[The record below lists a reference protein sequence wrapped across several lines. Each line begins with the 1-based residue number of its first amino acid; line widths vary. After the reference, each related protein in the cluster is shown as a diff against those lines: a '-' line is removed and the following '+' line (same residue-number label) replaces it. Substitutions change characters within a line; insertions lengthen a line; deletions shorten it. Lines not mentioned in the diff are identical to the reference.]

1 MFIVIAGEDAGQADE
16 LKLALSD
23 FGLDWQVEYAA
34 DAAAVITLDRP
45 VDVLVTDL
53 GLHGSEVLTELRAKY
68 PDAVRI
74 LLLERGQGGEAV
86 HALDG
91 AHRVLHKPLDGGE
104 LIDAVEGFIDLR
116 LLLDNEELKRSVGQV
131 ESLPP
136 APRMYIELVQLMRDP
151 DVSMAEIAYVL
162 SQDPALAAKVL
173 RLCNSAFFSAGR
185 EITDIRSAVTRL
197 GLGMLGQLVLV
208 SEALGGSG
216 ESDQETSG
224 VDREAMQWRA
234 LATSQLARKLLA
246 GPSAE
251 LAATA
256 GLLAEVGLLLPGIG
270 GEVAPDLESEPDVDM
285 DIRIASPGYAEAG
298 AYLLGLWGL
307 PMPIVEAV
315 AHQSRPR
322 RMRSTGF
329 WVTGAVHVASA
340 LVRNTQVDE
349 GYLHSVGVIDKLPQW
364 RLMAEQIGQN
374 AEAA

>member
-16 LKLALSD
+16 LKLVLAD
-23 FGLDWQVEYAA
+23 FGLDWQVECVA
-34 DAAAVITLDRP
+34 DAAAVITLGRP

-53 GLHGSEVLTELRAKY
+53 GLHGSHVLTELRAKH

-74 LLLERGQGGEAV
+74 LLLERGQGGEAM
-86 HALDG
+86 HALAG

-116 LLLDNEELKRSVGQV
+116 ELLDNEELKRSVGQV

-136 APRMYIELVQLMRDP
+136 APRMYIELVQLMGDP

-197 GLGMLGQLVLV
+197 GMGMLGQLVLV
-208 SEALGGSG
+208 SEAFGGSD
-216 ESDQETSG
+216 EETTS

-234 LATSQLARKLLA
+234 LATSRLARKLLA

-270 GEVAPDLESEPDVDM
+270 GETDPELASEPDGDA
-285 DIRIASPGYAEAG
+285 DISAASPGYAEAG

-329 WVTGAVHVASA
+329 WVTGAVHVAAA
-340 LVRNTQVDE
+340 LVRDTPVDE
-349 GYLHSVGVIDKLPQW
+349 SYLHAVGMLDKLPKW
-364 RLMAEQIGQN
+364 RVMSEELGQ